1 MLIFKI
7 LFVHVPFPWAE
18 SLVVFPGLVSY
29 DSEIEAYMR
38 SAGRKRKKERKE
50 GGKEKGKEE
59 GRKEG
64 RTAAETM
71 ILRLASLL
79 ELS

>member
-7 LFVHVPFPWAE
+7 LFVHVPFPWTE

-29 DSEIEAYMR
+29 DTGIEAYMR

-50 GGKEKGKEE
+50 GERKKGR
-59 GRKEG
+59 RKEG
-64 RTAAETM
+64 RREEK
-71 ILRLASLL
+71 RQKQ
-79 ELS
+79 